1 MIEPL
6 YIGLIGM
13 FLLLVSFIL
22 NLFRNFSP
30 NSKIYLL
37 LNVLGAGFLSYYSY
51 ISNAF
56 IFLILNI
63 LWTLI
68 SLYKLIKAIKAK
80 I

>member
-1 MIEPL
+1 MIEPF

-13 FLLLVSFIL
+13 FLLLISFIL
-22 NLFRNFSP
+22 NLFKNFSP

-37 LNVLGAGFLSYYSY
+37 LNILGAGFLSYYSY
-51 ISNAF
+51 ISNTF
-56 IFLILNI
+56 IFLILNV

-68 SLYKLIKAIKAK
+68 SLYRLIKVIRGK

>member
-13 FLLLVSFIL
+13 FLLLISFLL

-37 LNVLGAGFLSYYSY
+37 LNVLGAGFLSYYAY
-51 ISNAF
+51 ISNTF
-56 IFLILNI
+56 IFLILNA
-63 LWTLI
+63 LWALI
-68 SLYKLIKAIKAK
+68 SLYKLIKAIRGK

>member
-56 IFLILNI
+56 IFLILNT

>member
-1 MIEPL
+1 VIESF

-13 FLLLVSFIL
+13 FLLLISFIL
-22 NLFRNFSP
+22 NLFKNFSP

-37 LNVLGAGFLSYYSY
+37 LNVLGAGFLTYYSY
-51 ISNAF
+51 INNTL
-56 IFLILNI
+56 IFLILNV

-68 SLYKLIKAIKAK
+68 SFYRLIKVIRGK